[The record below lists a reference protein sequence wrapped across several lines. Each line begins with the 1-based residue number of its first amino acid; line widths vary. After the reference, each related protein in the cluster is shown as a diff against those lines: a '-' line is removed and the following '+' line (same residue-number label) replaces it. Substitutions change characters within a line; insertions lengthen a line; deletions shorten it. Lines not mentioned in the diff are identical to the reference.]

1 MEKPINTIGS
11 IKIYDEVLAVI
22 AALAAREIR
31 GVHSSS
37 HFLQSINDMIGR
49 KNPSKGVKIVVTN
62 ETVAVEIQL
71 AVEYGTPIP
80 QLAWDVQENV
90 KKSIEGMA
98 GLQVSTV
105 DVLIQAVKFVEAS
118 NGFDDKN

>member
-1 MEKPINTIGS
+1 MDTPVHQKGT

-22 AALAAREIR
+22 AALAAREVK

-37 HFLQSINDMIGR
+37 HFLQNINDMLGR
-49 KNPSKGVKIVVTN
+49 KNPAQGVKILVAN
-62 ETVAVEIQL
+62 GLVAVEIQL

-90 KKSIEGMA
+90 KKSIENMA
-98 GLQVSTV
+98 GMQVSTV
-105 DVLIQAVKFVEAS
+105 DVLVQAVKFVEAS
-118 NGFDDKN
+118 HGSD